1 MNHGLIEAM
10 VEAGETAE
18 SLAAQVGVDPK
29 TAQRWVNPGRVPRP
43 RHRSQIARL
52 LARDVGD
59 LWPDVLKRREPSWFR
74 QWAEIEH
81 EATVIRW
88 FELAWVPGLLQTEAY
103 AKATLEIESFGA
115 GEVDELTAA
124 RMQRQVILH
133 RKRPPLVVVVMDEA
147 VLRRRVG
154 PDDAIMREQCEH
166 IAVCAQLVQVH
177 VVPRETPMYL
187 GMGGPFILADVLD
200 GPRMAH
206 QDSQVKAHITDD
218 ATEIATLERRWARI
232 VGDALPR
239 TQSLDLIREAASSW
253 T

>member
-1 MNHGLIEAM
+1 M
-10 VEAGETAE
+10 
-18 SLAAQVGVDPK
+18 
-29 TAQRWVNPGRVPRP
+29 
-43 RHRSQIARL
+43 
-52 LARDVGD
+52 
-59 LWPDVLKRREPSWFR
+59 LKRREPSWFR

-103 AKATLEIESFGA
+103 ARATLEIESFSA
-115 GEVDELTAA
+115 DEVDELTAA
-124 RMQRQVILH
+124 RMQRQAILH
-133 RKRPPLVVVVMDEA
+133 RKRPPLVVVVMDES

-154 PDDAIMREQCEH
+154 PTNTVMREQCEH
-166 IAVCAQLVQVH
+166 IAVCAELVQIH

-206 QDSQVKAHITDD
+206 QDSQVKAHITDN
-218 ATEIATLERRWARI
+218 AAEIATLERRWARI

>member
-1 MNHGLIEAM
+1 MNHGLIAAM
-10 VEAGETAE
+10 TEAGETAE

-43 RHRSQIARL
+43 RHRSQIATL

-103 AKATLEIESFGA
+103 ARATLQIESFSPD
-115 GEVDELTAA
+115 EVDELTAA
-124 RMQRQVILH
+124 RMQRQAIL
-133 RKRPPLVVVVMDEA
+133 RRPRPPLVVVLMDEA

-154 PDDAIMREQCEH
+154 LNGAVMREQCER
-166 IAVCAQLVQVH
+166 IAVCAELVQVH
-177 VVPRETPMYL
+177 VIPRDNPMYL
-187 GMGGPFILADVLD
+187 GMGGPFILAEGPD
-200 GPRMAH
+200 GTRVGH
-206 QDSQVKAHITDD
+206 QDGQVKAHITDD
-218 ATEIATLERRWARI
+218 AAEIATLERRWARI